1 MSSPI
6 ISTPNGHIVTM
17 SNGSAFVTSPNV
29 ANDIVNTLSTIVNAM
44 ASDLSELTG
53 IPVDDILRDYYEECE
68 CDTMTAAFNAVNRK
82 RGIEPFK
89 TPTRIVIEYKL
100 QHPEYKLQQHQSEE
114 ENDDD

>member
-17 SNGSAFVTSPNV
+17 ADGSAFATSPNV
-29 ANDIVNTLSTIVNAM
+29 ANDVISALSTIVNAM

-53 IPVDDILRDYYEECE
+53 IPVDDILHDYYEECE
-68 CDTMTAAFNAVNRK
+68 IDVMTAAFNAVNRK

-89 TPTRIVIEYKL
+89 TPTRIIIESKL
-100 QHPEYKLQQHQSEE
+100 HQEE
-114 ENDDD
+114 ENDIGEQ

>member
-17 SNGSAFVTSPNV
+17 ADGSTFVTSPNV

-53 IPVDDILRDYYEECE
+53 IPVDDIVRDYFDECE
-68 CDTMTAAFNAVNRK
+68 CDMMNAAFNAVIRK
-82 RGIEPFK
+82 HGGEPPK
-89 TPTRIVIEYKL
+89 TLTRTVLESKL
-100 QHPEYKLQQHQSEE
+100 EE
-114 ENDDD
+114 ENDIGEQ

>member
-1 MSSPI
+1 MSSPPV
-6 ISTPNGHIVTM
+6 ISTPNGHIVQM
-17 SNGSAFVTSPNV
+17 SDGSAFATSPNV
-29 ANDIVNTLSTIVNAM
+29 ANDVIDVLSTIMNAM

-53 IPVDDILRDYYEECE
+53 ISVDDILRDYYEECE

-100 QHPEYKLQQHQSEE
+100 QHPEYKLQHQSEE